1 MEGASYFG
9 ALLKMFF
16 ALGLVVALMLGTVY
30 LLKRMLGRAS
40 VGVGGEE
47 VIKILAVRSLGPKTS
62 IIVVDTLG
70 KVTVVGLSAG
80 SMQVITTIDD
90 EVRLEKIRELR
101 ERAPM
106 PYPPLWEKLRKK
118 AGKS

>member
-40 VGVGGEE
+40 VGVG
-47 VIKILAVRSLGPKTS
+47 V
-62 IIVVDTLG
+62 
-70 KVTVVGLSAG
+70 
-80 SMQVITTIDD
+80 
-90 EVRLEKIRELR
+90 
-101 ERAPM
+101 
-106 PYPPLWEKLRKK
+106 KK
-118 AGKS
+118 